1 MGATIFIAIVGIAG
15 VIYYLYD
22 TRRSNRL
29 KPE

>member
-22 TRRSNRL
+22 YRPDVRMG
-29 KPE
+29 

>member
-22 TRRSNRL
+22 YRRSNGL